1 MDDLIFTVHWLTII
15 VSSGML
21 LMCVLLVVV
30 VFMAWRI
37 DRQSEEHKVKLEQLV
52 HQFNS
57 KMDQLLEAKRAE
69 GVREG
74 EGGRGPAAAI
84 DVAPQRPTGF

>member
-1 MDDLIFTVHWLTII
+1 MDDLIATVNRLTLII
-15 VSSGML
+15 SLGMSVL
-21 LMCVLLVVV
+21 ALLLVAVGVV
-30 VFMAWRI
+30 ALRI
-37 DRQSEEHKVKLEQLV
+37 KVQSDQHGDKLEQLV

-74 EGGRGPAAAI
+74 EGGRGPAVPY
-84 DVAPQRPTGF
+84 DAPRRPTGI